1 MFSTMKLWILG
12 IGSALIAGLY
22 AMLQIESLKRKAAE
36 AKAKRQ
42 EAEVKKL
49 VAKQSAD
56 DKASVAHNK
65 AKEEIEKKYDD
76 IQKKAIE
83 SLDNTPLS
91 NELIQLL
98 QQRGNQKRI
107 D

>member
-1 MFSTMKLWILG
+1 
-12 IGSALIAGLY
+12 
-22 AMLQIESLKRKAAE
+22 MLQIESLKRKAAE

-49 VAKQSAD
+49 VTKQKVD
-56 DKASVAHNK
+56 DII
-65 AKEEIEKKYDD
+65 EESFREEEESIEKKYDD

-91 NELIQLL
+91 AELIELL
-98 QQRGNQKRI
+98 KQRGNQKRI